1 MKQVYFIFLT
11 LWSVSAISQGRLIRI
26 SPTFEWVDEKE
37 KQIMTSFE
45 GGGSEYSYERLINSK
60 VERIDSVVVWVD
72 GQREKQEGKT
82 LDESRK
88 GIFLIKES
96 TDTVWFYSKK
106 RRTEFYFYPEIQYI
120 VNGFNLFF
128 VEKAHLMIRSG
139 VVNLPFDIS
148 YDLYTLNRNYEKSP
162 DNALWHKNIDAWSKK
177 YGAIIMSRDDHRV
190 ELNFMGQSASV
201 KKELLNTLLV
211 HPMVASISVQLE
223 NTIRCSSTYFIQ
235 SNISIYTEVSP
246 EKVNEIAMKYGFTP
260 IADRRR
266 GNSYELR
273 YDKSKLL
280 DKDYVLNSRN
290 LINALGA
297 VNASH
302 QFFSEVRLD

>member
-1 MKQVYFIFLT
+1 
-11 LWSVSAISQGRLIRI
+11 
-26 SPTFEWVDEKE
+26 
-37 KQIMTSFE
+37 
-45 GGGSEYSYERLINSK
+45 
-60 VERIDSVVVWVD
+60 
-72 GQREKQEGKT
+72 
-82 LDESRK
+82 
-88 GIFLIKES
+88 
-96 TDTVWFYSKK
+96 
-106 RRTEFYFYPEIQYI
+106 
-120 VNGFNLFF
+120 
-128 VEKAHLMIRSG
+128 MIRSG

-223 NTIRCSSTYFIQ
+223 NIIRCSSTYFIQ